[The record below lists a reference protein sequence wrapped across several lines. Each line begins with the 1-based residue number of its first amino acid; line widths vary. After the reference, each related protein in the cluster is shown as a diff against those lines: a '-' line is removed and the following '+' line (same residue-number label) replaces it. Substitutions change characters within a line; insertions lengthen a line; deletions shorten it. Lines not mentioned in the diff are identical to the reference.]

1 MQGQNVFA
9 PGQPGYVM
17 PVGRPKDWFHYPLRF
32 TSISNTDVD
41 TLSVSIDA
49 GSDFFLTAVSY
60 FATINGTTTGLTE
73 STVTVPSVTLL
84 ITDSGSNRQLMQNP
98 VPLALLA
105 GDGNHPHRLI
115 YPRLFLR
122 NSNIQVQITSI
133 DPITYSNVWVN
144 FEGFRV
150 YGA

>member
-9 PGQPGYVM
+9 PGVPGYTM

-32 TSISNTDVD
+32 TAIANTDVD
-41 TLSVSIDA
+41 TLSVSVDA
-49 GSDFFLTAVSY
+49 GSDFFLTALTF
-60 FATINGTTTGLTE
+60 FATISGSTAGLTVA
-73 STVTVPSVTLL
+73 TNVVPIVTLL

-98 VPLALLA
+98 VPLPLLA

-122 NSNIQVQITSI
+122 NSNIQVQMASS
-133 DPITYSNVWVN
+133 DPVTYGNIWVN